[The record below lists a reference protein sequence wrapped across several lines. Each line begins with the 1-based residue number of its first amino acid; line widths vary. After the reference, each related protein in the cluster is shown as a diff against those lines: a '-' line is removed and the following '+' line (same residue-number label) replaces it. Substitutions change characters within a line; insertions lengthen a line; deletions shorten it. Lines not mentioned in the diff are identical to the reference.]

1 MQKYDDDP
9 LTQKIIGCA
18 IEVHRQLGAGL
29 LESLYEEALAVEF
42 ELQGLKFQRQ
52 VELPVNYKGKLIGQY
67 RLDLLVE
74 DAVVVEIK
82 SVERHNPIF
91 EAQLLTYMKL
101 TNKKVG
107 LLINFNSKLLKDGVK
122 RFAL

>member
-1 MQKYDDDP
+1 MATTLEVKPGLAQRYDDSR
-9 LTQKIIGCA
+9 TQKIIGCA

-82 SVERHNPIF
+82 SVE
-91 EAQLLTYMKL
+91 
-101 TNKKVG
+101 
-107 LLINFNSKLLKDGVK
+107 
-122 RFAL
+122 